1 MDSFNGINDNIE
13 LNIETEID
21 MNLFVETLSKSPR
34 FIEALI
40 GNQAFITTLVG
51 NPTFVNAV
59 RNIILAD
66 VRRMGNAFGKYAQAS
81 APTATTNKKR
91 IS

>member
-1 MDSFNGINDNIE
+1 MSNTFDS
-13 LNIETEID
+13 
-21 MNLFVETLSKSPR
+21 
-34 FIEALI
+34 I
-40 GNQAFITTLVG
+40 GNQDISIELEINVIIAALVES
-51 NPTFVNAV
+51 PAFVNAV

-81 APTATTNKKR
+81 APTAATSKRR

>member
-1 MDSFNGINDNIE
+1 MSNTFDS
-13 LNIETEID
+13 
-21 MNLFVETLSKSPR
+21 
-34 FIEALI
+34 I
-40 GNQAFITTLVG
+40 GNQDISIELEINVIIAALVES
-51 NPTFVNAV
+51 PAFVNAV

>member
-1 MDSFNGINDNIE
+1 MSNTFDS
-13 LNIETEID
+13 
-21 MNLFVETLSKSPR
+21 
-34 FIEALI
+34 I
-40 GNQAFITTLVG
+40 GNQDISIELEINVIIAALVES
-51 NPTFVNAV
+51 PAFVNAV

-81 APTATTNKKR
+81 APTAATSKKR